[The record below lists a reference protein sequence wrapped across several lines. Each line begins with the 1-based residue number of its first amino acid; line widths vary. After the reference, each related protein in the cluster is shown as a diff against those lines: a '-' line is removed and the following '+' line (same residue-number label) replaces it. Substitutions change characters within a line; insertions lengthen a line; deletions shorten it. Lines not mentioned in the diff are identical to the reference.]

1 MSLLVALS
9 LAFAAVPSH
18 ADPGAAQKPGWRE
31 ALRERIERI
40 DESSPGQLGV
50 YVKRLDTGEV
60 YSHHADEGWYL
71 GSTVKVAIAIA
82 VLRQVDAG
90 KLRLQ
95 ATAQLQE
102 GDKIDGPGELVWAK
116 AGTRY
121 TIDSL
126 LTRMIGV
133 SDNTAAN
140 LLVRTVGQE
149 QLDKTV
155 KDLLGDDAK
164 KITDLAQVRY
174 EVYSGIHPDARKLT
188 RLQMVEIA
196 GVPQGAQRFAAVRRA
211 LATVGVPEDRLQVK
225 TMEQAY
231 HRYYE
236 KQLNTATLDGYGR
249 MLEKLVRGQALSAQ
263 STQQLFKYMKF
274 GRRGDYRLEGGI
286 PKSEMIIHKT
296 GTQYRRACHMAVIN
310 PQDGGAKGIVVT
322 TCAANMDDQKEAGGI
337 FREVGRAVSE
347 TALKSMK

>member
-18 ADPGAAQKPGWRE
+18 ADPGAAQKSDWRD
-31 ALRERIERI
+31 ALRQRIERI
-40 DESSPGQLGV
+40 DESSPGRLGV
-50 YVKRLDTGEV
+50 YVKRLDANEV

-82 VLRQVDAG
+82 ALRQVDAG
-90 KLRLQ
+90 KLKLQ
-95 ATAQLQE
+95 STAQLQE

-116 AGTRY
+116 ASTRY

-140 LLVRTVGQE
+140 LLVRTVGQDN
-149 QLDKTV
+149 LDKAAS
-155 KDLLGDDAK
+155 DMMGDGVK

-174 EVYSGIHPDARKLT
+174 EVYSEIHPDARKLT
-188 RLQMVEIA
+188 RLQLVEIA
-196 GVPQGAQRFAAVRRA
+196 GVPQGPQRFNAVRRA
-211 LATVGVPEDRLQVK
+211 LDVPADQLKVK
-225 TMEQAY
+225 TMEEAY
-231 HRYYE
+231 DRYYG

-322 TCAANMDDQKEAGGI
+322 TCAADMDDQKEAGGI

>member
-1 MSLLVALS
+1 MMSLALAATSS
-9 LAFAAVPSH
+9 L
-18 ADPGAAQKPGWRE
+18 ADPGAPGNPPDWRE

-40 DESSPGQLGV
+40 DEGSPGQLGV
-50 YVKRLDTGEV
+50 YVKRLDTQQV
-60 YSHHADEGWYL
+60 YSHHADQGWYL

-95 ATAQLQE
+95 DTAQLQE

-133 SDNTAAN
+133 SDNTSAN
-140 LLVRTVGQE
+140 LLVRTVGQDN
-149 QLDKTV
+149 LDKAAS
-155 KDLLGDDAK
+155 DMMGDGVK

-174 EVYSGIHPDARKLT
+174 EVFSEVHPNARKLT
-188 RLQMVEIA
+188 RLQMIEIA
-196 GVPQGAQRFAAVRRA
+196 GAPQGPQRFAALRRA
-211 LATVGVPEDRLQVK
+211 LDVPEDQLKVK

-231 HRYYE
+231 DRYYE
-236 KQLNTATLDGYGR
+236 KNLNTATLEGYGR
-249 MLEKLVRGQALSAQ
+249 MLEKLTRGQALSPQ

-286 PKSEMIIHKT
+286 PRSEMIIHKT

-310 PQDGGAKGIVVT
+310 PQNGGTKGIVVT

-337 FREVGRAVSE
+337 FREVGHAVSE
-347 TALKSMK
+347 TALESMK